1 MKEGAE
7 MAVFGHVVTAMVT
20 PFDAGGRLDEAKA
33 AALAKRLIDGGNDG
47 LVVAGTTGESPTLSD
62 EEKIRLFRV
71 VKQAIGDRG
80 KMIAG
85 TGTYDTAH
93 SIHLSKEAQRA
104 GADGLLLVNPYY
116 NRPSQDGLYAHFR
129 AIAESTPL
137 PVMLYNIPGRTG
149 VNCTPETLAR
159 LAQVPNIVAVKEAAG
174 SLDQVSEIRVRTP
187 DEFVIYSGDDSLTLP
202 KLAVGG
208 IGVVSVAGNLIPGEI
223 QQMIRAFFG
232 GRVADAL
239 RIHRRLWPLFK
250 VLFITTNPVPV
261 KAAMRLSG
269 FDCGRVRLPLVDAT
283 PKEEEQIKAVLAS
296 LNLVPLP
303 V

>member
-1 MKEGAE
+1 
-7 MAVFGHVVTAMVT
+7 MALFGHVVTAMVT
-20 PFDAGGRLDEAKA
+20 PFDAGGKVDEAKA
-33 AALAKRLIDGGNDG
+33 ATLAKRLVDGGNDA
-47 LVVAGTTGESPTLSD
+47 LVIAGTTGESPTLSD
-62 EEKIRLFRV
+62 EEKIRLFRA

-80 KMIAG
+80 KVIAG

-93 SIHLSKEAQRA
+93 SIHLSKEAHRV

-159 LAQVPNIVAVKEAAG
+159 LSQVPNIVAVKEAAG

-187 DEFVIYSGDDSLTLP
+187 DEFAIYSGDDSLTLP
-202 KLAVGG
+202 KLAVGA
-208 IGVVSVAGNLIPGEI
+208 IGVVSVAGNLVPGEI
-223 QQMIRAFFG
+223 QQMIRAFFA
-232 GRVADAL
+232 GRNAEAL

-269 FDCGRVRLPLVDAT
+269 FDCGNLRLPLVNAT
-283 PKEEEQIKAVLAS
+283 PKEEEQIKAVLQS
-296 LNLVPLP
+296 LDLVPMP